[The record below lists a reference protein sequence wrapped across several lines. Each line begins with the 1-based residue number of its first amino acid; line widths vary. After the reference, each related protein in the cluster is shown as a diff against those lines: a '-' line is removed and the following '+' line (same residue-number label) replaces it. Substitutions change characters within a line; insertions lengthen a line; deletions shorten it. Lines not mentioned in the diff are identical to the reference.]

1 MEVADG
7 DATSGKTMDACD
19 TTAGDPARSKLP
31 CSHHRSRGPAACPAS
46 QSVCL
51 PVTTTLLAGSTQPTR
66 PPHSHE
72 SGHGHSLELHPV
84 TAWVRMV
91 AAWVLMVAGVS
102 LIKAGDDTPVTAADF
117 AIQGAPSRPEHVGLQ
132 PGCVGLQP
140 GCMGLQPWVRGSAA
154 WVGSRVAARVRGVA
168 ACNTYG
174 CRHDLGA
181 AAHGVPQ

>member
-1 MEVADG
+1 M
-7 DATSGKTMDACD
+7 ATP
-19 TTAGDPARSKLP
+19 PAARRWTRVTPPQVTQHGRNSRAVT
-31 CSHHRSRGPAACPAS
+31 HRSGGPAACPAS

-84 TAWVRMV
+84 TAWVLMV